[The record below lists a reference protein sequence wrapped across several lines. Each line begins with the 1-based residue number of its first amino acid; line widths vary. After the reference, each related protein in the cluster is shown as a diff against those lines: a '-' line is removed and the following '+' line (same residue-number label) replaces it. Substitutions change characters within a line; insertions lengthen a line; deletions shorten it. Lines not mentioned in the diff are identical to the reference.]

1 MSNNDKTT
9 ARIVGA
15 LFLIAMA
22 ASLIGAGFIEPFLT
36 APDTISTGSVNS
48 SLVLSGVLLEL
59 LNGIAV
65 IGIAVMMFP
74 IFKKF
79 NEALA
84 LGYVAFRIIEAVIIF
99 AALISPLALVAL
111 SQEYTS
117 AGTADSSYFSGIWAS
132 FVTLRTILAAQ
143 MLGIFFGL
151 AALLFYYLLY
161 QSKLLPRFI
170 TIWGLIATILILS
183 WNLLELV
190 GLSISFGL
198 FLALPIILNEIFMG
212 IWLIVKGFNS
222 SPSPAEPSKAAI
234 A

>member
-1 MSNNDKTT
+1 MSNNDNKT

-22 ASLIGAGFIEPFLT
+22 ASLIGAGLIEPFLT
-36 APDTISTGSVNS
+36 AADNLGSGTANG
-48 SLVLSGVLLEL
+48 SLVMSGVLLEL

-99 AALISPLALVAL
+99 AAVISPLALLAL
-111 SQEYTS
+111 SQETVP
-117 AGTADSSYFSGIWAS
+117 ADSAAVSDLQTLWPS
-132 FVTLRTILAAQ
+132 FVALRTILAGQ
-143 MLGIFFGL
+143 LLGIFFSL

-170 TIWGLIATILILS
+170 SVWGLIAAVLILA
-183 WNLLELV
+183 WNLLELI
-190 GLSISFGL
+190 GISISAGM

-212 IWLIVKGFNS
+212 IWLIVKGFSS
-222 SPSPAEPSKAAI
+222 SPVPAEPAEAAI

>member
-1 MSNNDKTT
+1 MQNHEKRT

-22 ASLIGAGFIEPFLT
+22 ASLIGAGLIEPILA
-36 APDTISTGSVNS
+36 APDLSGTGPANGN
-48 SLVLSGVLLEL
+48 LVLSGVLLEL

-84 LGYVAFRIIEAVIIF
+84 LGYVAFRIVEAVIIF
-99 AALISPLALVAL
+99 AAVISPLALLAL
-111 SQEYTS
+111 SQEFGS
-117 AGTADSSYFSGIWAS
+117 AGSADLPIIWSS

-143 MLGIFFGL
+143 LLGIFFGL
-151 AALLFYYLLY
+151 GALLFYYLLY
-161 QSKLLPRFI
+161 QSRLLPRFI
-170 TIWGLIATILILS
+170 SLWGLIAVVLILS
-183 WNLLELV
+183 WNLLELIGISV
-190 GLSISFGL
+190 SFGL
-198 FLALPIILNEIFMG
+198 FLALPIILNEIFLG

-222 SPSPAEPSKAAI
+222 APVSVEPSAA
-234 A
+234 ALA

>member
-1 MSNNDKTT
+1 MSNNDNKT

-22 ASLIGAGFIEPFLT
+22 ASLIGAGLIEPFLT
-36 APDTISTGSVNS
+36 AADNLGSGTANG
-48 SLVLSGVLLEL
+48 SLVMSGVLLEL

-84 LGYVAFRIIEAVIIF
+84 LGYVAFRIIEAVIVF
-99 AALISPLALVAL
+99 AAVISPLALLSL
-111 SQEYTS
+111 SQEYAS
-117 AGTADSSYFSGIWAS
+117 GGAADSSYFPSVWAS

-143 MLGIFFGL
+143 MLGIFFSL
-151 AALLFYYLLY
+151 AALLFYYLIY

-170 TIWGLIATILILS
+170 SIWGLIAAILILA
-183 WNLLELV
+183 WNLLELI
-190 GLSISFGL
+190 GISISGGL

-222 SPSPAEPSKAAI
+222 SLVPAEPSKEAI